1 MSSKPLLILA
11 AIVLDGLAG
20 LSGGVL
26 SDRWLIRH
34 QASLMAFAAGAILG
48 AVFLDILPESV
59 REIGPSALTWS
70 FVGFVTL
77 ALIEWLIGHHH
88 HHQYGVN
95 SPALPPS
102 LLISDALHNIGDGA
116 AIAAA
121 FLISIKVGL
130 VVAVAVIAHEVP
142 QEVGDYAVLR
152 AAAWQRSHALL
163 ALAAVQF
170 TAFIGAVG
178 VIVAAERFHQVTNLI
193 LSIAAGTF
201 LYIGATD
208 LLPEVHSRG
217 TASSGAGR
225 ILGFVAGVGLIG
237 LVSVL
242 SQAMVA

>member
-1 MSSKPLLILA
+1 MSSKPFLILV

-20 LSGGVL
+20 LSGGVF

-34 QASLMAFAAGAILG
+34 QASLIAFAAGAILG

-70 FVGFVTL
+70 FVGFITL
-77 ALIEWLIGHHH
+77 ALIDWLVGHHH
-88 HHQYGVN
+88 HHQYGMN
-95 SPALPPS
+95 SPTLSPS

-152 AAAWQRSHALL
+152 AAGWQRSHALL

-170 TAFIGAVG
+170 TAFLGAVG
-178 VIVAAERFHQVTNLI
+178 VMAAAERLHQLTNLV

-208 LLPEVHSRG
+208 LLPEVHARG

-225 ILGFVAGVGLIG
+225 ILGFVAGIALIG
-237 LVSVL
+237 VVSVL
-242 SQAMVA
+242 FSSVVA